1 MNEQSERWL
10 MFAGQDFRMAELA
23 MAEGLYN
30 QVCFHHQQCA
40 EKAIKGLLA
49 HQGRTPP
56 RTHLLGN
63 LLTLLAANPLMTRL
77 DIQLLDRF
85 YIPTRYPDALP
96 GNLPEGLPNHDD
108 ATEALTV
115 ARQTPEIISHAMEK
129 LKGDDA

>member
-1 MNEQSERWL
+1 MNEQSKRWL

-23 MAEGLYN
+23 IAEGLYN
-30 QVCFHHQQCA
+30 QVSFHHQQCA

-56 RTHLLGN
+56 RTHL
-63 LLTLLAANPLMTRL
+63 TRL

-85 YIPTRYPDALP
+85 YIPTRPGDALP

-115 ARQTPEIISHAMEK
+115 ARQTPEIISRAMEK
-129 LKGDDA
+129 LRGDEA